1 MMEPCH
7 RYADDAH
14 VQQDGSAAWNG
25 AWKRLGTVKALR
37 IRPGGSSDPVEVS
50 ELTAVQDLGLDG
62 DKHAHALSPRQVLI
76 AGEDVYQDLQ
86 LAPHTLRENLLVSFA
101 TKELK
106 SSCLIKIGQDV
117 VLWLTFQC
125 EACGHL
131 EVRSPGIVRSLKGR
145 RGVLARVLRAGRIA
159 VGDDVSQ
166 GPSSIAPIPEHWKE
180 RVIRVLH
187 SVPDDKRVE
196 FRQLARLAGVPKSYC
211 RVFPKVL
218 SELPRAVA
226 SRAQAGEV
234 ADARLRWSGHE
245 LFDVRAQAP
254 ALASFD

>member
-7 RYADDAH
+7 RYADDAL
-14 VQQDGSAAWNG
+14 VQQDASERAGAWN
-25 AWKRLGTVKALR
+25 RLGTVKALR
-37 IRPGGSSDPVEVS
+37 IRPVGSSDPMEVS
-50 ELTAVQDLGLDG
+50 ELIAVQDLGLEG

-86 LAPHTLRENLLVSFA
+86 LAPYTLRENLLVSFA
-101 TKELK
+101 TRELK

-131 EVRSPGIVRSLKGR
+131 EVRSPGIVRSLEGR

-159 VGDDVSQ
+159 VGDEVSQ

-245 LFDVRAQAP
+245 LFDVRAQAS